1 MGNVIRI
8 NCRELC
14 KNSIYI
20 KTQIAR
26 LKEIIVEMKTIN
38 DDIKDSWDGIDY
50 DAFYQKFDKYLD
62 SFDAIEEAILE
73 NSEKMIIIAKRHG
86 NIDSSLIDTSNKWG
100 TSHGN

>member
-8 NCRELC
+8 NCRELY

-20 KTQIAR
+20 NTQISK
-26 LKEIIVEMKTIN
+26 LKEIIVEMKSIN

-62 SFDAIEEAILE
+62 SFDAIEEVILE
-73 NSEKMIIIAKRHG
+73 NAEKMKIVAKRHG
-86 NIDSSLIDTSNKWG
+86 NIDTSLIETSNKWG
-100 TSHGN
+100 NSHGN